1 MANNLML
8 NVFGFPAANRDLTVE
23 VRDPITSDVVR
34 TARPFLD
41 GTVRLPGIDP
51 GAYELAILH
60 PNLALPVVRR
70 PIRILPSGDT
80 RVSVVIDPSQFRN
93 TPIEDIPD
101 ANLGP
106 VRDTVTSI
114 GETALPLS
122 HKQAGEAIR
131 SDDWNTMA
139 GAVHDLASAVAE
151 LTRLVSPTGHDH
163 PELVAKF
170 DEMSSN
176 FDQLVN
182 TLSTSMT
189 ELQRQIQ
196 AQRFRRQIDDLVS
209 PAASTRYLG
218 AAVHARRRSRDQRH
232 RLAVGLRPPG
242 SRGRPAAHR
251 RRRPGAR
258 DPAGAQR
265 HAGDRRGLA
274 RARHAA
280 ADEGAELGGQ
290 PLRRHLGEVLVVD
303 RRVAQVEGAARRH
316 VLGGG
321 DLERAAHV
329 SISAFQSSASIG
341 IPVRLAPRPSSWSSS
356 ALMRVCC
363 DATSVHRPEGGE
375 AAGAEGAIGPAVEL
389 DLGRVRR
396 RLLGA
401 QQVGRLGE
409 GADRRRCR

>member
-131 SDDWNTMA
+131 SDDWNAMA

-182 TLSTSMT
+182 TLSASMT

-209 PAASTRYLG
+209 VGELDDATSGQMYTLVGNLETNVTDSPLVYGRRARDVGQQLT
-218 AAVHARRRSRDQRH
+218 AAVAQVLETQPDAQRH
-232 RLAVGLRPPG
+232 SGGRRPRPVD
-242 SRGRPAAHR
+242 RPAAHPAGDDVHVGDRVPPPDRPHPR
-251 RRRPGAR
+251 RRRP
-258 DPAGAQR
+258 
-265 HAGDRRGLA
+265 
-274 RARHAA
+274 
-280 ADEGAELGGQ
+280 
-290 PLRRHLGEVLVVD
+290 
-303 RRVAQVEGAARRH
+303 
-316 VLGGG
+316 
-321 DLERAAHV
+321 
-329 SISAFQSSASIG
+329 
-341 IPVRLAPRPSSWSSS
+341 
-356 ALMRVCC
+356 
-363 DATSVHRPEGGE
+363 
-375 AAGAEGAIGPAVEL
+375 
-389 DLGRVRR
+389 R
-396 RLLGA
+396 RLPD
-401 QQVGRLGE
+401 GE
-409 GADRRRCR
+409 LTWRRSRPASTRCSTSSTVSGPSAPGCRSTPTTGTR

>member
-8 NVFGFPAANRDLTVE
+8 NVLGFPAANRDLTVE
-23 VRDPITSDVVR
+23 VRDPITADVVR

-114 GETALPLS
+114 GETALPLA

-131 SDDWNTMA
+131 SDDWNAMA

-182 TLSTSMT
+182 TLSDVDDRAAAPDPGPALPPSD
-189 ELQRQIQ
+189 
-196 AQRFRRQIDDLVS
+196 RRPGGRGRARRRD
-209 PAASTRYLG
+209 LG
-218 AAVHARRRSRDQRH
+218 ADVHARRQPRDQRH

-242 SRGRPAAHR
+242 PRRRPAAHR

-258 DPAGAQR
+258 DPAGAQQTP
-265 HAGDRRGLA
+265 RRSA
-274 RARHAA
+274 PSPSRPICCA
-280 ADEGAELGGQ
+280 
-290 PLRRHLGEVLVVD
+290 PSRR
-303 RRVAQVEGAARRH
+303 RRTR
-316 VLGGG
+316 
-321 DLERAAHV
+321 
-329 SISAFQSSASIG
+329 
-341 IPVRLAPRPSSWSSS
+341 PRSSS
-356 ALMRVCC
+356 TAGPI
-363 DATSVHRPEGGE
+363 APSAP
-375 AAGAEGAIGPAVEL
+375 AASPPS
-389 DLGRVRR
+389 GR
-396 RLLGA
+396 
-401 QQVGRLGE
+401 
-409 GADRRRCR
+409 

>member
-34 TARPFLD
+34 TAQPFLD

-114 GETALPLS
+114 GETALPLT

-131 SDDWNTMA
+131 ADDWNAMA

-163 PELVAKF
+163 PELIAKF

-182 TLSTSMT
+182 TLSASMT

-209 PAASTRYLG
+209 VGDLDNATLG
-218 AAVHARRRSRDQRH
+218 AAVHARRQPRDQRH
-232 RLAVGLRPPG
+232 RLAAGLRPPG
-242 SRGRPAAHR
+242 PRRRPAAHR
-251 RRRPGAR
+251 RCRPGAR
-258 DPAGAQR
+258 NQARSEQRSGRRRPRPVDRPAAHPAGDDV
-265 HAGDRRGLA
+265 HVGDRVPPPDRPHP
-274 RARHAA
+274 RRRW
-280 ADEGAELGGQ
+280 
-290 PLRRHLGEVLVVD
+290 PLRLPTGELTW
-303 RRVAQVEGAARRH
+303 RRSRPASTRCSTSSPGS
-316 VLGGG
+316 GP
-321 DLERAAHV
+321 
-329 SISAFQSSASIG
+329 SAPGCRSTPTIG
-341 IPVRLAPRPSSWSSS
+341 TR
-356 ALMRVCC
+356 
-363 DATSVHRPEGGE
+363 
-375 AAGAEGAIGPAVEL
+375 
-389 DLGRVRR
+389 
-396 RLLGA
+396 
-401 QQVGRLGE
+401 
-409 GADRRRCR
+409 

>member
-23 VRDPITSDVVR
+23 VRDPITADVVR

-131 SDDWNTMA
+131 SDDWNAMA

-182 TLSTSMT
+182 TLSASMT

-196 AQRFRRQIDDLVS
+196 AQRFRRQIDDLV
-209 PAASTRYLG
+209 
-218 AAVHARRRSRDQRH
+218 
-232 RLAVGLRPPG
+232 AVGGLDAATSGQMYTLVGNLETNVTDSPLVY
-242 SRGRPAAHR
+242 GRR
-251 RRRPGAR
+251 AR
-258 DPAGAQR
+258 DVGQQ
-265 HAGDRRGLA
+265 LT
-274 RARHAA
+274 AA
-280 ADEGAELGGQ
+280 
-290 PLRRHLGEVLVVD
+290 
-303 RRVAQVEGAARRH
+303 VAQVLETRPDLSSAPAIDALAQSTDLLRTQQATTYTSEIEFHRRTDRTLGA
-316 VLGGG
+316 GG
-321 DLERAAHV
+321 L
-329 SISAFQSSASIG
+329 SAF
-341 IPVRLAPRPSSWSSS
+341 R
-356 ALMRVCC
+356 
-363 DATSVHRPEGGE
+363 
-375 AAGAEGAIGPAVEL
+375 
-389 DLGRVRR
+389 
-396 RLLGA
+396 
-401 QQVGRLGE
+401 QVN
-409 GADRRRCR
+409 

>member
-23 VRDPITSDVVR
+23 VRDPITADVVR

-131 SDDWNTMA
+131 SDDWNAMA

-182 TLSTSMT
+182 TLSASMT

-196 AQRFRRQIDDLVS
+196 AQRFRRQIDDLVVVGELDDATSGQMYTLVGNLETNVTDS
-209 PAASTRYLG
+209 PLVYG
-218 AAVHARRRSRDQRH
+218 RR
-232 RLAVGLRPPG
+232 
-242 SRGRPAAHR
+242 
-251 RRRPGAR
+251 AR
-258 DPAGAQR
+258 DVGQQ
-265 HAGDRRGLA
+265 LT
-274 RARHAA
+274 AA
-280 ADEGAELGGQ
+280 
-290 PLRRHLGEVLVVD
+290 
-303 RRVAQVEGAARRH
+303 VAQVLETQPALSDTPAVGALAQSTDLLRTQQATTYTSEIEFHRRTDRT
-316 VLGGG
+316 LGAGG
-321 DLERAAHV
+321 L
-329 SISAFQSSASIG
+329 SAFRT
-341 IPVRLAPRPSSWSSS
+341 VN
-356 ALMRVCC
+356 
-363 DATSVHRPEGGE
+363 
-375 AAGAEGAIGPAVEL
+375 
-389 DLGRVRR
+389 
-396 RLLGA
+396 
-401 QQVGRLGE
+401 
-409 GADRRRCR
+409 

>member
-1 MANNLML
+1 MANNLIL
-8 NVFGFPAANRDLTVE
+8 NILGFPAANRDLTVE
-23 VRDPITSDVVR
+23 VRDPLTRRVVQ
-34 TARPFLD
+34 TAKPFLD

-131 SDDWNTMA
+131 SDDWNAMA

-182 TLSTSMT
+182 TLSASMT

-209 PAASTRYLG
+209 VGGLDARHLRAD
-218 AAVHARRRSRDQRH
+218 VHAGRQPRDQRH
-232 RLAVGLRPPG
+232 RLAVGVRPSGPR
-242 SRGRPAAHR
+242 RGPAAHR

-265 HAGDRRGLA
+265 HRRRSA
-274 RARHAA
+274 PSPSRPTCCA
-280 ADEGAELGGQ
+280 
-290 PLRRHLGEVLVVD
+290 PSRR
-303 RRVAQVEGAARRH
+303 RRTR
-316 VLGGG
+316 
-321 DLERAAHV
+321 
-329 SISAFQSSASIG
+329 
-341 IPVRLAPRPSSWSSS
+341 PRSSS
-356 ALMRVCC
+356 TAGPI
-363 DATSVHRPEGGE
+363 APSAP
-375 AAGAEGAIGPAVEL
+375 AASPPS
-389 DLGRVRR
+389 GR
-396 RLLGA
+396 
-401 QQVGRLGE
+401 
-409 GADRRRCR
+409 